1 VNERRRFVGQ
11 VAWVS
16 LGRLGA
22 ALLQSLSLILAV
34 RLVSPGEFGLLA
46 GVLGLATV
54 SQTAIDMGV
63 ATFISRERAANPQS
77 GAIATALR
85 FNALTSLTLTGVVVM
100 ALVLA
105 GALIDGTYFLMIP
118 LAFWVSAERN
128 ADARLSVVFADGD
141 AKINVLNLL
150 ARRTLLVVLFAS
162 LAAAHVEAILAFSIA
177 SAIAALLS
185 SLFANLYVR
194 RRVTAAPSIT
204 YRELLR
210 QSWPYWVHSLA
221 TQARNLDVVLLTLVS
236 NAVQAGFYSSAS
248 RLTNPLTLLT
258 SSLASVMLPSA
269 SRASA
274 SAQSIRP
281 LIKVAVVVLAV
292 MTVIYAAIFVA
303 APPLVPVILTPA
315 YAPAIPVIQVVVA
328 GLPFA
333 AAASLLA
340 SLLQG
345 LNYKHFVATTSTVVA
360 VVCLTLIVIGSGLW
374 GAFGA
379 GMALSLSVLLQAA
392 VLMIGLVVLHRGP
405 RGAFNES

>member
-1 VNERRRFVGQ
+1 MNDHKRLFSQ

-34 RLVSPGEFGLLA
+34 RLVSPAEFGLLA

-54 SQTAIDMGV
+54 SQAAIDMGV
-63 ATFISRERAANPQS
+63 ATFISRERAADPQS

-85 FNALTSLTLTGVVVM
+85 FNAITSLTLSGIVVIALTIAGV
-100 ALVLA
+100 
-105 GALIDGTYFLMIP
+105 LIDGTYYLMIP

-150 ARRTLLVVLFAS
+150 ARRTLLIALFGS
-162 LAAAHVEAILAFSIA
+162 MAALRVEPILAFSIA
-177 SAIAALLS
+177 SAVAALLS

-194 RRVTAAPSIT
+194 RRVTTPPSIT
-204 YRELLR
+204 YRQLLR
-210 QSWPYWVHSLA
+210 QSWPYWIHSLA

-236 NAVQAGFYSSAS
+236 TAVQAGYYSSAS

-274 SAQSIRP
+274 SSRSIRP
-281 LIKVAVVVLAV
+281 LIRVAAIVVGV
-292 MTVIYAAIFVA
+292 MTVIYAAIFFV
-303 APPLVPVILTPA
+303 APPLVPLILTPE
-315 YAPAIPVIQVVVA
+315 YAPAIPVIQVVIA

-345 LNYKHFVATTSTVVA
+345 INYKHFVATTSTVVT
-360 VVCLTLIVIGSGLW
+360 VICLTMIIVGAALW

-379 GMALSLSVLLQAA
+379 GVALSLTVFLQAVILTA
-392 VLMIGLVVLHRGP
+392 GLFYFHRRP
-405 RGAFNES
+405 RVASDEG